1 MTGEHIPE
9 ITTFLTSPI
18 VHRGYFAAI
27 DWVGKGGVFGQ
38 AQTFVVSIGLICSA
52 ISVNNYT
59 DGGVPDSELALEVFI
74 GSLLIAAG
82 IFGIV
87 REKVCPTCMDCSGPE
102 AVAEGG
108 ASTGD
113 C

>member
-1 MTGEHIPE
+1 M
-9 ITTFLTSPI
+9 
-18 VHRGYFAAI
+18 
-27 DWVGKGGVFGQ
+27 GKGGVFGQ